1 MNAVGEGGQSNER
14 SATPPTL
21 PAAPTLNAPTAGNG
35 LVTLSWSAPGNG
47 GSAITGYKLY
57 RGTSSGNRTLLTTLG
72 TGTSYIDTAVGN
84 GTTYYYAVSA
94 TNAVGDGP
102 QSNERSA
109 IPVVPPDATAPSKPS
124 GINLLVAGTNQL
136 AIDWSASTDNV
147 GVKGYE
153 VYRNGVLVDTVTTTY
168 FLDSGLA
175 ANTVYNFQVR
185 AIDAAGNRS
194 TASNSLSPR
203 TASQTTA
210 AKGILAGVAFD
221 ADGQGNRDAVAT
233 FTPSSGATK
242 TDNANTKGVWSIS
255 NLNAGAGT
263 LTISAPGRTTQ
274 TFTVTVVSGKTVLA
288 YATLA

>member
-1 MNAVGEGGQSNER
+1 
-14 SATPPTL
+14 
-21 PAAPTLNAPTAGNG
+21 
-35 LVTLSWSAPGNG
+35 
-47 GSAITGYKLY
+47 
-57 RGTSSGNRTLLTTLG
+57 
-72 TGTSYIDTAVGN
+72 
-84 GTTYYYAVSA
+84 
-94 TNAVGDGP
+94 
-102 QSNERSA
+102 
-109 IPVVPPDATAPSKPS
+109 
-124 GINLLVAGTNQL
+124 
-136 AIDWSASTDNV
+136 
-147 GVKGYE
+147 
-153 VYRNGVLVDTVTTTY
+153 VLVDTVTTTY

-233 FTPSSGATK
+233 FTPWSGATK

-274 TFTVTVVSGKTVLA
+274 TFSVTIVSGKTVLA